1 MRLFSD
7 KISKFDQQIFI
18 FGTIFTLLLMVE
30 PIVLISQFTKR
41 PGCWFHSL
49 NIWHSA
55 LF

>member
-30 PIVLISQFTKR
+30 PIVLISIYETPR
-41 PGCWFHSL
+41 MLVHSL